1 MKKRLSVILLI
12 AVFLVGLSLLLYPT
26 VSNYVNSL
34 HQSRA
39 IAGYEEGMTK
49 MTRQDYSAF
58 REAAEEYNR
67 ELARNSGGFLLP
79 GEDEAE
85 YNSILNPTG
94 TGIMGYVD
102 VSFIGVKLPVYHG
115 TDEEVLQIGVGHLE
129 GSSLPVGGE
138 TSHCILSGH
147 RGLPSARL
155 LTDLDKLTVGDV
167 FLLHTL
173 DQVLAYKVDQILI
186 VEPEDTA
193 SLQLE
198 EGKDYCTLVTCT
210 PYGVNSHRLLVR
222 GVRTEYDAAAMQML
236 NISADAEKVDPLL
249 VAPVL
254 AVPMVFGL
262 LIWLFAGAGGKRT
275 KSGKEQG
282 RP

>member
-254 AVPMVFGL
+254 AVPMVLGL